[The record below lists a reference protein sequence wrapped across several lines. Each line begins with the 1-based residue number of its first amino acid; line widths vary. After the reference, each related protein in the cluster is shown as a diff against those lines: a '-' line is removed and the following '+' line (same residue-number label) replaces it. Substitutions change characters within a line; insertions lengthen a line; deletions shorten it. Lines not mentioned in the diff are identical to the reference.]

1 MFSGYSMKDIESSCR
16 NLISLVKLTP
26 DKNFSEDSLLIYQE
40 ELNVKRSSKMFP
52 MADELA

>member
-1 MFSGYSMKDIESSCR
+1 VFSGYSMKDIESSCR